1 VGLYQ
6 KKSKI
11 QELNFEPD
19 GVNMSSKIKTVKG
32 TREFYPELD
41 VFRVD
46 DETGLIN
53 EHWDSSERWG
63 SAGRPPGAEF
73 FP

>member
-1 VGLYQ
+1 MVMWAR
-6 KKSKI
+6 KVR
-11 QELNFEPD
+11 D
-19 GVNMSSKIKTVKG
+19 
-32 TREFYPELD
+32 REQPELIYEMTWFD

-46 DETGLIN
+46 AKSGKIA